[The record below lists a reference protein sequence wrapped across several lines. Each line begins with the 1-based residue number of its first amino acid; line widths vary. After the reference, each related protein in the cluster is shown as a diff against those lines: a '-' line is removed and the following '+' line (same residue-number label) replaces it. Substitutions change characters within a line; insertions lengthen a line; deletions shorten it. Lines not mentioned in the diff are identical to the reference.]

1 MNPDEIKRI
10 VDELDRGISKEN
22 ANVSIQ
28 MYGPDLDEAFIVAT
42 ERGYLRLGVEFLKAG
57 FTPYLVAEKIRNRPH
72 AIDVDI
78 DYLLTEDSVHFDYF
92 ERSEDIKIKTYQASW
107 VDRVI
112 PIALLGVIISVI
124 GLAIVG
130 FFFIT
135 KTMRQT
141 FIPILFVAL
150 TIQPCILAAQTK
162 ALSLAQ
168 ISNQVEAYI
177 QESRAWK
184 HETALPPTP
193 PGAQPS
199 PDVSIHFWSSEK
211 CLTASL
217 LIERKSYGAQ
227 PVPCR
232 FKLAID
238 QSSSAMSA
246 RTRLSE
252 FVMNTREAKPVPF
265 AVGDKGY
272 VWGGSIVFIKG
283 RFTFWLSGTVDLNI
297 GDFSIQQEFMEK
309 LARDIAAAVTA
320 S

>member
-1 MNPDEIKRI
+1 MNSEEIKRI
-10 VDELDRGISKEN
+10 VDELERGISKEN

-57 FTPYLVAEKIRNRPH
+57 FAPYRKIGRPD
-72 AIDVDI
+72 AIDVEM

-92 ERSEDIKIKTYQASW
+92 ERSEEIKIQTYQASW
-107 VDRVI
+107 ADRVI
-112 PIALLGVIISVI
+112 PIALLGAIILVI

-130 FFFIT
+130 FLFISR
-135 KTMRQT
+135 TMRQT
-141 FIPILFVAL
+141 FLPILFVAL
-150 TIQPCILAAQTK
+150 TIQSSVLATQTK
-162 ALSLAQ
+162 TLTLDQVSQ
-168 ISNQVEAYI
+168 QVEGYI

-199 PDVSIHFWSSEK
+199 NDVSIHFWSSEK
-211 CLTASL
+211 CLTASV
-217 LIERKSYGAQ
+217 LIERKSYGEQ
-227 PVPCR
+227 PVPCHV
-232 FKLAID
+232 KLAID

-246 RTRLSE
+246 RTRLSQ

-265 AVGDKGY
+265 LAGDKGY
-272 VWGGSIVFIKG
+272 VWGGSMIVFIKG
-283 RFTFWLSGTVDLNI
+283 RFTFWLSGTVDLSI
-297 GDFSIQQEFMEK
+297 GDFSIQREFMEK
-309 LARDIAAAVTA
+309 LARDIAAAVTV

>member
-22 ANVSIQ
+22 ANVNIQ

-57 FTPYLVAEKIRNRPH
+57 FTPYLSADKIHNRPH
-72 AIDVDI
+72 AIDVEI

-92 ERSEDIKIKTYQASW
+92 ERSEDIKIESYQTSW

-112 PIALLGVIISVI
+112 PIAVLGAIFSTI

-130 FFFIT
+130 LLFIT

-141 FIPILFVAL
+141 FIPILFVVL
-150 TIQPCILAAQTK
+150 TIHPCVLAAQTK
-162 ALSLAQ
+162 ALSLEQ
-168 ISNQVEAYI
+168 VSEQVEGYI
-177 QESRAWK
+177 QKSRAWK

-199 PDVSIHFWSSEK
+199 SDVSIHFWSSEK

-217 LIERKSYGAQ
+217 RIERKSYGEQ

-246 RTRLSE
+246 RTKLSE
-252 FVMNTREAKPVPF
+252 
-265 AVGDKGY
+265 
-272 VWGGSIVFIKG
+272 S
-283 RFTFWLSGTVDLNI
+283 S
-297 GDFSIQQEFMEK
+297 
-309 LARDIAAAVTA
+309 
-320 S
+320 